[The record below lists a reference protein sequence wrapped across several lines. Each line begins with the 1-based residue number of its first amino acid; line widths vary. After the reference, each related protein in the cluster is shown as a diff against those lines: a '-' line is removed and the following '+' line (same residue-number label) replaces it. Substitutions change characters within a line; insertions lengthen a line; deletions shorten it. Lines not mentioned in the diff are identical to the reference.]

1 MIAFISICYG
11 GLYFLIFNKLGLL
24 KKTPGNISAFAG
36 GGVVLVGAVVF
47 AWYTFS
53 PVSGDARMFRFIIP
67 IVPNV
72 RGEVIDVPIEA
83 TAPLAAG
90 DILFRIDPEPFE
102 IKVRQRE
109 AQVQRFEAD
118 LRLAQVNVERATQLL
133 KVQAAAQ
140 LDLDTWT
147 AKRDIATA
155 AIAEAQAALDDARW
169 QLAETEVTAPYDGYV
184 VNLQLRPGNVVTTV
198 PAASPM
204 AFVSDERNP
213 VMASFS
219 QSAIRKVAIG
229 DPAEVVF
236 TSIPGKTFAG
246 EVSRIVAVGSQS
258 QLSASGQLP
267 TLTGAPANDR
277 WGVLVELDDREV
289 AHQIPQGAGGTVAVY
304 TQAGKPVHVI
314 SKVALRMK
322 AWLAYLTSP

>member
-1 MIAFISICYG
+1 MIAFICICYG
-11 GLYFLIFNKLGLL
+11 ALYFLIFNKLGLL
-24 KKTPGNISAFAG
+24 KKTPGSISAFAG
-36 GGVVLVGAVVF
+36 VGLVLVGGVVF
-47 AWYTFS
+47 AWYAFS
-53 PVSGDARMFRFIIP
+53 PLTNDARMFRYIIP

-72 RGEVIDVPIEA
+72 RGEVRDVPSEA

-109 AQVQRFEAD
+109 AQVKRFEAD
-118 LRLAQVNVERATQLL
+118 LRLAQINVDRAETLL
-133 KVQAAAQ
+133 EVQAAAQ

-147 AKRDIATA
+147 ARRDIAKA

-204 AFVSDERNP
+204 AFVSDESNP
-213 VMASFS
+213 IIASFS
-219 QSAIRKVAIG
+219 QSAIRKIAVG
-229 DPAEVVF
+229 DEAEVVF
-236 TSIPGKTFAG
+236 INIPGKTFAG
-246 EVSRIVAVGSQS
+246 RVSRVIALGSQA
-258 QLSASGQLP
+258 QLTASGQLP
-267 TLTGAPANDR
+267 TFTGSPVNDR
-277 WGVLVELDDREV
+277 WGVLVELKDGEIERN
-289 AHQIPQGAGGTVAVY
+289 IPQGAGGTLAVY

-314 SKVALRMK
+314 SKVALRMN
-322 AWLAYLTSP
+322 AWLGYLTSP